1 MHRNCLSKWFELGI
15 QSHWFCV
22 ARYLWALLL
31 CCRIVKS
38 RANSSLLSSPALYS
52 KSRYLKGTP
61 ITFFF
66 FRSMLAISSPLLF
79 YINFRISLWNSKQLP
94 PPQKKKP
101 KRFGEFFLIALNL
114 WISVGRWGKLSWHF
128 YMILASYSW
137 AWIVFR
143 FILVF
148 FNLSVEFYNFMHTS
162 L

>member
-94 PPQKKKP
+94 PPQKKKTQTFWRVFSYCIKP
-101 KRFGEFFLIALNL
+101 MNICGSMRKTELTPLYDISFLFMSVDCLSIYFGLL
-114 WISVGRWGKLSWHF
+114 
-128 YMILASYSW
+128 
-137 AWIVFR
+137 
-143 FILVF
+143 
-148 FNLSVEFYNFMHTS
+148 
-162 L
+162 